1 MMRFICNVEDE
12 FSFEILAPRKSDSK
26 NSEDLHTV
34 ENILTGEDI
43 EKHRNLVRHEV
54 NAFSIETETLNDV
67 DP

>member
-1 MMRFICNVEDE
+1 MNFHLKFLPLENQI
-12 FSFEILAPRKSDSK
+12 PK